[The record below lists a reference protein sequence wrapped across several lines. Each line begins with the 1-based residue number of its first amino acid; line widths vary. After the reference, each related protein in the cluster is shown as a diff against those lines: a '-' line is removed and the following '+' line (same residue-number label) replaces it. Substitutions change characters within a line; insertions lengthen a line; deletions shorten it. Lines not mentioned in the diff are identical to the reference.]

1 MALQLIPGQI
11 EKFVGVFYRTN
22 VKAPPARPDYTSGEA
37 LERMVITKG
46 QLQITMLGN
55 ETMSVTIPDDQQVDE
70 ETYGMFLNLLTTQ
83 IVELL
88 QVPQHFGDILEAMRR
103 GGIVAYFQ
111 GPTLRINPLTPGVGE
126 MDQF

>member
-22 VKAPPARPDYTSGEA
+22 VKTPPARPDYTSGEA

-55 ETMSVTIPDDQQVDE
+55 ETMSVTVPDDQQVDE

-111 GPTLRINPLTPGVGE
+111 GPTLRINPLTPGLGE